1 MNYKI
6 TYKQFILAAT
16 ISVVSA
22 ATTQSLAGEDDFTQ
36 PITVDSKSQFVDGKN
51 KSSIFSGNVN
61 ITQGSLVIDADE
73 VEVDASLGEGKEIF
87 IARGTPAKYS
97 QELDDKQRVIAT
109 AEEIRYNV
117 SKKMISL
124 SGAAELQREASS
136 VSGSS
141 IVYDMVNEQL
151 LAESNDGNDTRV
163 TTVFR
168 PEAIKDIT
176 DGENS
181 GQDNKGTP

>member
-6 TYKQFILAAT
+6 TYKQFILAAA
-16 ISVVSA
+16 ISFIS
-22 ATTQSLAGEDDFTQ
+22 TQNSAGEDDFTQ

-51 KSSIFSGNVN
+51 KSSIFKGNVN

-73 VEVDASLGEGKEIF
+73 VEVDASLGEGKEVF

-97 QELDDKQRVIAT
+97 QELDDNQRVIAT

-117 SKKMISL
+117 SEKMISL
-124 SGAAELQREASS
+124 SGDAELQREANS
-136 VSGSS
+136 VSGNS

-151 LAESNDGNDTRV
+151 LAESREGTDTRV

-168 PEAIKDIT
+168 PETIKDIT
-176 DGENS
+176 DDES
-181 GQDNKGTP
+181 AKLDNKDKP